1 MKKEAIAKYAYRHV
15 PFYKEMQCGENVSWM
30 DYPIIEKSMIQQK
43 VDFLFSPEYMTD
55 LLSDKL
61 EHILTSGSTGECLE
75 ILWKREQN
83 IKSLIPLWKRRK
95 TYYGILPNDPSCYFF
110 TTKVVNGEELEIENT
125 EFGLGFNK
133 MDLTE
138 NKIFSIY
145 NKMLEF
151 NPKWIIVQPSIII
164 LFMNVIKK
172 HKLPLLPELKYIE
185 LTGERILN
193 DTKKSLAVFFSCNVA
208 SQYGAYEVNSI
219 AYECP
224 EGNLHIVSENVY
236 VETIEDN
243 NICITSLQNKVM
255 PFIRYKIGDKGKI
268 ITNHSCLCGC
278 NEPIIELDMAREN
291 DWIYNSDG
299 TVCHSDLFCNVITKI
314 NLILQQAVKQYQI
327 IQTAYEAF
335 EVYLVVDENEEI
347 DLIKELFVK
356 NYEKYQKKSKF
367 DFFFVDFLFPS
378 EKTGKLAWF
387 ISKIKEEN
395 SASEN
400 IE

>member
-1 MKKEAIAKYAYRHV
+1 MKKEAIAKYAYEHV
-15 PFYKEMQCGENVSWM
+15 PFYKEMEVREDISWT
-30 DYPIIEKSMIQQK
+30 DYPVIEKGMIQQEA
-43 VDFLFSPEYMTD
+43 DSLFSPEYMTD
-55 LLSDKL
+55 LLSDRL

-75 ILWKREQN
+75 ILWKKDQN

-95 TYYGILPNDPSCYFF
+95 RYYGILPNDPRCYFF
-110 TTKVVNGEELEIENT
+110 TTRVVNGKELEIENT

-138 NKIFSIY
+138 NKILSIY

-164 LFMNVIKK
+164 LFMNVVKK
-172 HKLPLLPELKYIE
+172 YNLPPLPDLKYIE

-193 DTKKSLAVFFSCNVA
+193 DTKKSLADFFSCNVA

-224 EGNLHIVSENVY
+224 EGKLHIVSENVY
-236 VETIEDN
+236 AEIVEDN
-243 NICITSLQNKVM
+243 HICVTSLQNKVM

-268 ITNHSCLCGC
+268 VTNHHCLCGC

-291 DWIYNSDG
+291 DWIYQSDG

-314 NLILQQAVKQYQI
+314 NLTLQQAVKQYQI
-327 IQTAYEAF
+327 IQTAYDAF
-335 EVYLVVDENEEI
+335 EVYLVVDEEEEI
-347 DLIKELFVK
+347 GLIKELFIK

-367 DFFFVDFLFPS
+367 TFFFVDFLFPS

-387 ISKIKEEN
+387 ISNIKEGSKCKLN
-395 SASEN
+395 
-400 IE
+400 